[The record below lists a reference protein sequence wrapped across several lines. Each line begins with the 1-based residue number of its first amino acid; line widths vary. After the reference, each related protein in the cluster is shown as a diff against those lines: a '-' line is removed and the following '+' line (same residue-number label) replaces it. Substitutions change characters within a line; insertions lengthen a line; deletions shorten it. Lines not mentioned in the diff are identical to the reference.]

1 MDFTTYETFLENL
14 SVIMRGIANL
24 IQEAEWKWNAGKPL
38 LWSPLEP
45 DIIKRGSLT
54 HKEWGIGYTNSSP
67 IQQSILEHLDDD
79 NYVVELTYNIDSF
92 GNDVYSLYIGY

>member
-14 SVIMRGIANL
+14 NSSVRGINNL
-24 IQEAEWKWNAGKPL
+24 IQEAERNAGEPL
-38 LWSPLEP
+38 LWSPLVP

-54 HKEWGIGYTNSSP
+54 HNEWGIGYTNSSP
-67 IQQSILEHLDDD
+67 IQQAILKHLDDD

>member
-1 MDFTTYETFLENL
+1 MDFTAYETFLENL
-14 SVIMRGIANL
+14 TVIVRSIANL
-24 IQEAEWKWNAGKPL
+24 IQEAKWNAGKPM

-54 HKEWGIGYTNSSP
+54 HNEWGIGYTNSSP
-67 IQQSILEHLDDD
+67 IQQAILEHLDDD

>member
-24 IQEAEWKWNAGKPL
+24 IQEAEWNVGKPL

-54 HKEWGIGYTNSSP
+54 YNEWGIVYTNSSP
-67 IQQSILEHLDDD
+67 IQQAILEHLDDN

-92 GNDVYSLYIGY
+92 GNDAYSLYIGY